1 MRCLWYQNKH
11 SSEKQVFQGSNRNK
25 RACSSHGASI
35 GRENIRWKNKYKKKN
50 EAANL
55 QTDKE
60 KKSRRMV
67 VYATS
72 TGAGSNGIAA
82 IDSAAPVLL
91 GAGAISGSGICMS
104 S

>member
-1 MRCLWYQNKH
+1 MAPPLVVRILD
-11 SSEKQVFQGSNRNK
+11 
-25 RACSSHGASI
+25 
-35 GRENIRWKNKYKKKN
+35 GRINIRRRMRQQMTKKKRS
-50 EAANL
+50 
-55 QTDKE
+55 QH
-60 KKSRRMV
+60 MV

-72 TGAGSNGIAA
+72 TGAGSKGIAA